1 MPRIERSASVSWEGN
16 VARGTGLITGETG
29 AFVELP
35 FSLPTRIGAVAG
47 KTSPEELLAAAHG
60 GCLSMSLASEL
71 TSAGSPPERLD
82 VQVKIVMDE
91 VPGQGH
97 LVVASEVDVRARVP
111 GIEEERFEAAVRAAD
126 DGCSFSA
133 LIRASASVT
142 VRARL
147 EAT

>member
-16 VARGTGLITGETG
+16 VARGTGLITCETG
-29 AFVELP
+29 SFADLP
-35 FSLPTRIGAVAG
+35 FSLPTRLSAVAG

-82 VQVKIVMDE
+82 VRVKIVMDE

-97 LVVASEVDVRARVP
+97 LVVASEADVVARVP
-111 GIEEERFEAAVRAAD
+111 GIDDERFAAAVAAAD
-126 DGCSFSA
+126 AGCSFSA

-147 EAT
+147 EST